1 VAVATGP
8 YKMEQ
13 LRAENPDFL
22 FEDLSDT
29 GKVMDALLSPM

>member
-1 VAVATGP
+1 MG
-8 YKMEQ
+8 Q

-29 GKVMDALLSPM
+29 KKVMEALLSPM